1 MPSRCASASSNRQ
14 GTPDSLTAPERIA
27 VLGAGSWGTALAIH
41 LARAGNPTRLWGRD
55 AQRMATMAKVRQNL
69 DYLPGF
75 QFPDGLEV
83 CADFAACLDDIGKLL
98 IVVPSHAFRDT
109 LSAAAAFLK
118 PDVRLAWASKG
129 FENGTGR
136 LLHQV
141 ARDILGEDCPG
152 AILTGPSFAQEVADN
167 LPTAIT
173 VASPDKALAAAW
185 VEAVH
190 HGSFRAYRSDDIIGA
205 ELGGAVKNVMAVGT
219 GIADG
224 MGLGT
229 NARAALITRG
239 LAEMMRLSAALG
251 ARPETLMGLS
261 GIGDLVLTCTG
272 DLSRNRRYG
281 LALGQ
286 GRSHQQALDEIGQVV
301 EGVRT
306 AEELM
311 RLAQRHQVE
320 LPISEQIH
328 RIIQGD
334 IGPRDGVS
342 NLLAREP
349 KAENE

>member
-1 MPSRCASASSNRQ
+1 M
-14 GTPDSLTAPERIA
+14 TAPERIA

-41 LARAGNPTRLWGRD
+41 AARAGNPTRLWGRD
-55 AQRMATMAKVRQNL
+55 AERMAVMAEVRQNL

-75 QFPDGLEV
+75 QFPDRLEV
-83 CADFAACLDDIGKLL
+83 CTDFESALDDIGKLL

-109 LSAAAAFLK
+109 LSAAAPHLSGGVK
-118 PDVRLAWASKG
+118 LAWGSKG
-129 FENGTGR
+129 FEDGTGR

-167 LPTAIT
+167 LPTAVT
-173 VASPDKALAAAW
+173 VASPDEALAGAW
-185 VEAVH
+185 VSAFH
-190 HGSFRAYRSDDIIGA
+190 YGNFRAYRSSDIVGA

-219 GIADG
+219 GLSDG

-251 ARPETLMGLS
+251 ARRETLMGLS

-281 LALGQ
+281 LAVGKGL
-286 GRSHQQALDEIGQVV
+286 SHEQALAEIGQVV

-311 RLAQRHQVE
+311 RLATRHDVE
-320 LPISEQIH
+320 LPISEQIY
-328 RIIQGD
+328 RIVSGAITPAEGVANLLSRE
-334 IGPRDGVS
+334 PRD
-342 NLLAREP
+342 ED
-349 KAENE
+349 E